1 MEEVMR
7 GDALPISII
16 CFGDSLTAGYQSP
29 THDIPYIHETPYGA
43 FLQQRLGPQA
53 TVTSSGICGE
63 VTTEMV
69 QRFPRDVLG
78 KAPNYVVILGGT
90 NDLGSYT
97 PPGEIFDRLRTLYS
111 QAQSADIR
119 PVAVTVPSIRM
130 EADPA
135 ANQWVTE
142 FVRQRQHLNRLIVDH
157 CRREKLSCVDLFTAT
172 AERETGLLAMP
183 YSNDGLHLT
192 TAGYQKMADL
202 LYDEVFRN
210 YMLDQNETEAAG

>member
-1 MEEVMR
+1 MS
-7 GDALPISII
+7 GDWLPISII

-29 THDIPYIHETPYGA
+29 TPDVPYIHETPYGA
-43 FLQQRLGPQA
+43 FLQERLGAQA
-53 TVTSSGICGE
+53 TVTSSGVCGE

-78 KAPNYVVILGGT
+78 KSPDYVVILGGT
-90 NDLGSYT
+90 NDLGCHT

-111 QAQSADIR
+111 RAQAVHIQ
-119 PVAVTVPSIRM
+119 PVAVTVPSIRI

-135 ANQWVTE
+135 SEWVTE
-142 FVRQRQHLNRLIVDH
+142 FVSQRHHLNRLIAEH
-157 CRREKLSCVDLFTAT
+157 CRDENLPCVDLFTAT
-172 AERETGLLAMP
+172 AERQTGLLALP

-202 LYDEVFRN
+202 LYEVFRN
-210 YMLDQNETEAAG
+210 CIHDRQE